1 MILTDM
7 LAGGQPKSTGAQK
20 TEVSS
25 VPNRGNSGLVGRQI
39 QTLAPGQTLQGEV
52 VSRNGSQVQIKVS
65 DDMILEARVDRNMNL
80 EIGKTMTFEVRNNGQ
95 MLTLSPLFA
104 NTASEANGMKAL
116 EMASLP
122 INQSTVYMTG
132 LMMEEGLAVDRN
144 SLQQMFRDVNAFP
157 GADISD
163 VVDLHK
169 LGLPVNEENLAQ
181 ISSYKNMT
189 HQLVEGMHTVLGAL
203 PETMEGMVLEGNV
216 EGAARMFQELLGM
229 LKELAG
235 DGGEAGAVAENGQ
248 TVQDGEDGENG
259 GAGAQSAAS
268 GAENAAVSA
277 DALKETEQT
286 SGAGRREAMSNAVK
300 YIVTE
305 SGVEELKSASDAE
318 KPVFADAAG
327 PDNVPAQEAVKDFT
341 SGELLKF
348 IQDAVGEDKAY
359 GSVLQQLAQAMQS
372 GDLTEQAKALQAV
385 LEQGLR
391 DGNQPLLKGL
401 LANKGAQRLL
411 ADGLSRLWTIEPRE
425 VADADK
431 VGELYSRL
439 SRQLKT
445 LTQTLEQNG
454 QTNSAAGKAAGNM
467 SQNLDFLQQL
477 NQAYTYIQLPLRLQQ
492 GDAHGGLYV
501 YTNKRSLA
509 AKEGNISALLHLDME
524 HLGPVDVYVTMQAEH
539 VNTRFYVADDEMLD
553 FLEGHMELLTKRLQK
568 RGYDCSFAMEVRGG
582 KDAPEGGAK
591 GLPVKEHGQPVAQYA
606 FDVRA

>member
-1 MILTDM
+1 MILSDI
-7 LAGGQPKSTGAQK
+7 LSGGQTKSTGAQK
-20 TEVSS
+20 TETPS
-25 VPNRGNSGLVGRQI
+25 VPGRGNAGLVGRQI
-39 QTLAPGQTLQGEV
+39 QSLAPGQTLQGEV

-65 DDMILEARVDRNMNL
+65 DDLILEAKIDRNMNL
-80 EIGKTMTFEVRNNGQ
+80 EMGKTMTFEVRNNGQ

-104 NTASEANGMKAL
+104 NTASQINGMKAL

-122 INQSTVYMTG
+122 INQSTVYMTR
-132 LMMEEGLAVDRN
+132 LMMEEGLPVDRN

-157 GADISD
+157 GASISD

-169 LGLPVNEENLAQ
+169 LGLPVNEENLTQ

-203 PETMEGMVLEGNV
+203 PETMEAMVMEGNV

-229 LKELAG
+229 IRELAG
-235 DGGEAGAVAENGQ
+235 NADNGGEAGALEGQNGQSGQ
-248 TVQDGEDGENG
+248 TVQDGEIR
-259 GAGAQSAAS
+259 
-268 GAENAAVSA
+268 AENTASNAEGEIPG
-277 DALKETEQT
+277 ETAQASDT
-286 SGAGRREAMSNAVK
+286 GRQEAMTNAVK

-305 SGVEELKSASDAE
+305 NGVQKFVFGEEDLESAGAVGRE
-318 KPVFADAAG
+318 TVQ
-327 PDNVPAQEAVKDFT
+327 AQESVRNFAV
-341 SGELLKF
+341 GELLNL
-348 IQDAVGEDKAY
+348 IQNTVGEDKAY
-359 GSVLQQLAQAMQS
+359 GGVLQQFAQAMQG
-372 GDLTEQAKALQAV
+372 GDLAEQAKALQAI

-391 DGNQPLLKGL
+391 DGNQPLLRGL

-411 ADGLSRLWTIEPRE
+411 SEGLSRLWTIEPKD
-425 VADADK
+425 VADAEK
-431 VGELYSRL
+431 VEELYSRL
-439 SRQLKT
+439 NRQLKT

-454 QTNSAAGKAAGNM
+454 QANSAAGKAAGNM

-477 NQAYTYIQLPLRLQQ
+477 NQAYTYVQLPLRLQQ
-492 GDAHGGLYV
+492 RDAHGDLYV

-509 AKEGNISALLHLDME
+509 AKDGNISALLHLDME

-582 KDAPEGGAK
+582 QETPESGMK
-591 GLPVKEHGQPVAQYA
+591 GLLAKEHGQPVAQYA

>member
-1 MILTDM
+1 MILSDI
-7 LAGGQPKSTGAQK
+7 LSGGQPKSTGTQRME
-20 TEVSS
+20 TQS
-25 VPNRGNSGLVGRQI
+25 VPGRGNAGLVGRQI
-39 QTLAPGQTLQGEV
+39 QSLAPGQTIQGEV

-65 DDMILEARVDRNMNL
+65 DDLILEAKIDRNMNL
-80 EIGKTMTFEVRNNGQ
+80 EMGKTLTFEVRNNGQ

-104 NTASEANGMKAL
+104 NTASQVNGMKAL

-132 LMMEEGLAVDRN
+132 LMMEEGLPVDRN

-157 GADISD
+157 GASISD

-203 PETMEGMVLEGNV
+203 PETMEAMVTEGNV

-229 LKELAG
+229 IRELGG
-235 DGGEAGAVAENGQ
+235 DGGATESLTEDGQ
-248 TVQDGEDGENG
+248 TVQDGE
-259 GAGAQSAAS
+259 AGAESAAS
-268 GAENAAVSA
+268 GTVG
-277 DALKETEQT
+277 ETPGETAQA
-286 SGAGRREAMSNAVK
+286 SGTGRQEAMTNAVK

-305 SGVEELKSASDAE
+305 NGEGVQKLVSGGEDSESAGTVGRESAE
-318 KPVFADAAG
+318 TQENAQ
-327 PDNVPAQEAVKDFT
+327 AQESVRNFAV
-341 SGELLKF
+341 GELLNLV
-348 IQDAVGEDKAY
+348 QNAVGEDKAY
-359 GSVLQQLAQAMQS
+359 GGVLQQLAQAMQN
-372 GDLTEQAKALQAV
+372 GDLAEQAKALQEL

-391 DGNQPLLKGL
+391 DGNQPLLRGL
-401 LANKGAQRLL
+401 LAHKGAQHVLSE
-411 ADGLSRLWTIEPRE
+411 GLSRLWTIKPED
-425 VADADK
+425 VADSGR
-431 VGELYSRL
+431 VEELYSRL
-439 SRQLKT
+439 NRQLKA
-445 LTQTLEQNG
+445 LTQTLEQSG
-454 QTNSAAGKAAGNM
+454 QTNSTAGKAAGNM

-492 GDAHGGLYV
+492 GDAHGDLYV

-539 VNTRFYVADDEMLD
+539 VNTRFFVADDEMLD

-568 RGYDCSFAMEVRGG
+568 RGYDCSFAMEVKGG
-582 KDAPEGGAK
+582 QETPESGMK
-591 GLPVKEHGQPVAQYA
+591 GILAKEHGQPVAQYA

>member
-1 MILTDM
+1 MILSDI
-7 LAGGQPKSTGAQK
+7 LSGGQPKSTGTQRME
-20 TEVSS
+20 TQS
-25 VPNRGNSGLVGRQI
+25 VPGRGNAGLVGRQI
-39 QTLAPGQTLQGEV
+39 QSLAPGQTIQGEV

-65 DDMILEARVDRNMNL
+65 DDLILEAKIDRNMNL
-80 EIGKTMTFEVRNNGQ
+80 EMGKTLTFEVRNNGQ

-104 NTASEANGMKAL
+104 NTASQVNGMKAL

-132 LMMEEGLAVDRN
+132 LMMEEGLPVDRN

-157 GADISD
+157 GASISD

-203 PETMEGMVLEGNV
+203 PETMEAMVMEGNV

-229 LKELAG
+229 IRELGG
-235 DGGEAGAVAENGQ
+235 DGGAAEALTEDGQ
-248 TVQDGEDGENG
+248 TVQDGET
-259 GAGAQSAAS
+259 GAESAAS
-268 GAENAAVSA
+268 GTV
-277 DALKETEQT
+277 DKTQGETAQA
-286 SGAGRREAMSNAVK
+286 SGTGRQEAMTNAVK

-305 SGVEELKSASDAE
+305 DGEGVQKLAPGGGDSESAGAVGRESAQTQGN
-318 KPVFADAAG
+318 AQ
-327 PDNVPAQEAVKDFT
+327 AQENVRDFAA
-341 SGELLKF
+341 GELLNLVRN
-348 IQDAVGEDKAY
+348 AVGEDKAY
-359 GSVLQQLAQAMQS
+359 GGVLQQLAQAMQG
-372 GDLTEQAKALQAV
+372 GDLAEQAKALQEL

-391 DGNQPLLKGL
+391 DGNQPLLRGL
-401 LANKGAQRLL
+401 LANKGAQHVLSE
-411 ADGLSRLWTIEPRE
+411 GLSRLWTIKPED
-425 VADADK
+425 VADANK
-431 VGELYSRL
+431 VEELYSRL
-439 SRQLKT
+439 NRQLKT
-445 LTQTLEQNG
+445 LTQTLEQSG
-454 QTNSAAGKAAGNM
+454 QTNSTAGKAAGNM

-492 GDAHGGLYV
+492 GDAHGDLYV

-539 VNTRFYVADDEMLD
+539 VNTRFFVADDEMLD

-568 RGYDCSFAMEVRGG
+568 RGYDCSFAMEVKGG
-582 KDAPEGGAK
+582 QETPESGMK
-591 GLPVKEHGQPVAQYA
+591 GILAKEHGQPVAQYA